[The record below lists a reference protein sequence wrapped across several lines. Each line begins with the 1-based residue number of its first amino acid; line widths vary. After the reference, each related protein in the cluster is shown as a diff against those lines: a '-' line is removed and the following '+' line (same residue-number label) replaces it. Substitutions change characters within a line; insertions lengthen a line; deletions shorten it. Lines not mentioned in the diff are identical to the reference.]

1 VGKIFPRPHFMSRG
15 RGQKGEERKEGI
27 LID

>member
-15 RGQKGEERKEGI
+15 RGQKGEERKGM
-27 LID
+27 DFD